1 MLDYFLRMSSDQ
13 LIVFTILA
21 IVLIVNVRIVIVE
34 SIEAIKKPKVNNKKK
49 DTEIQHDKNK

>member
-49 DTEIQHDKNK
+49 DTEVQHDKNK

>member
-21 IVLIVNVRIVIVE
+21 IVLIVNVRIVIVK

-49 DTEIQHDKNK
+49 DTEVQHDKNK

>member
-49 DTEIQHDKNK
+49 DAEVQHDKNK

>member
-21 IVLIVNVRIVIVE
+21 IILIVNVRIVIVE
-34 SIEAIKKPKVNNKKK
+34 LIEAIKKPKVNNKKK
-49 DTEIQHDKNK
+49 DTEVQHDKNK

>member
-13 LIVFTILA
+13 LIVFTILV

-49 DTEIQHDKNK
+49 DTEVQHDKNK

>member
-21 IVLIVNVRIVIVE
+21 IILIVNVRIVIVE

-49 DTEIQHDKNK
+49 DIEVQHDKNK

>member
-21 IVLIVNVRIVIVE
+21 IVLIVNVRMVIVE

-49 DTEIQHDKNK
+49 DTEVQHDKNK

>member
-1 MLDYFLRMSSDQ
+1 MLDYFFRMSSDQ

-49 DTEIQHDKNK
+49 DTEVQHDKNK